1 MNHPATSISTSYRYD
16 ILDILRGVALL
27 GICLANFGEL
37 SLYTFQGPQVTSA
50 MASADIDRIIGFVRY
65 FLIDGKFYTLFSL
78 LFGIGFSII
87 LTNCKAKG
95 KSGIRVFYR
104 RMAVLAIIGLMHL
117 VLLWA
122 GDILLL
128 YAILGMLLPLFRKT
142 PDRRLLLFAGILLF
156 LPVAVDTFS
165 VLTGARFSPMALINE
180 AVAHFHAKSGITP
193 DNFGMWLRE
202 GTGYTDVL
210 KFNLAGSFI
219 RCGEFIEGNRIFKV
233 LGLFLLGLYAGRKR
247 LFADLKNNTRLL
259 SRVRNW
265 GFAVGIPLS
274 LLYAW
279 NAVSHDPLGSV
290 GGSAVY
296 AFSVVPMGLAYAAAL
311 CLWYARSKDKRRFEP
326 WAMTGRM
333 ALTNYIGQSVAG
345 MALFY
350 GIGMA
355 LGGTMGLVCV
365 EAAALGVFA
374 FQMLSSNIWLR
385 YFRFGPLEW
394 VWRMLTYGKTLDLMK
409 R

>member
-1 MNHPATSISTSYRYD
+1 MNPATSLNTPHRYD

-50 MASADIDRIIGFVRY
+50 MASADIDRVIGFARY

-87 LTNCKAKG
+87 LANGKAKG
-95 KSGIRVFYR
+95 KSGIGVFYR
-104 RMAVLAIIGLMHL
+104 RMAVLAVIGLMHL

-128 YAILGMLLPLFRKT
+128 YAGLGMLLPLFRKT
-142 PDRRLLLFAGILLF
+142 PDGRLLLFAGILLF
-156 LPVAVDTFS
+156 LPVIIDAFS
-165 VLTGARFSPMALINE
+165 ALTGGRFSPMALINE
-180 AVAHFHAKSGITP
+180 AVSYFHAKAGITP
-193 DNFGMWLRE
+193 DNFGIWLRE
-202 GTGYTDVL
+202 GASYTDVL
-210 KFNLAGSFI
+210 KFNMAGSFI
-219 RCGEFIEGNRIFKV
+219 RCGEFIEGNRVFKV
-233 LGLFLLGLYAGRKR
+233 LGLFLLGLYIGRKR

-259 SRVRNW
+259 VRVRNW
-265 GFAVGIPLS
+265 GFTAGVPLS

-279 NAVSHDPLGSV
+279 NAVSHGPLGTV

-296 AFSVVPMGLAYAAAL
+296 AFSVVPMGLAYAATL
-311 CLWYARSKDKRRFEP
+311 CLWYDRSKNKRGFKP

-345 MALFY
+345 MALYY

-355 LGGTMGLVCV
+355 LGGTMGLIYV
-365 EAAALGVFA
+365 EVVALVVFT

-385 YFRFGPLEW
+385 YFRYGPLEW